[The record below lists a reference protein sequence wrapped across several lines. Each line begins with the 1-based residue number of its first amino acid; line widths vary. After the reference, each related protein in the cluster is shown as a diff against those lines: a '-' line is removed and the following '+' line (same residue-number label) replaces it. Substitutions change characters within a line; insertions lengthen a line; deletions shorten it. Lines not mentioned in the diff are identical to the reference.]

1 MVEWAPQK
9 MNRKRRES
17 DEDVRAAATL
27 SLKGIARWSIHRRYP
42 GRGQRQIMVKGQRSK
57 VKFASVLK
65 KMDHAECGCAAT
77 MRPQIFLCVL

>member
-27 SLKGIARWSIHRRYP
+27 SLKGIARWSIHRRDL
-42 GRGQRQIMVKGQRSK
+42 VKAKGK
-57 VKFASVLK
+57 
-65 KMDHAECGCAAT
+65 
-77 MRPQIFLCVL
+77 